1 MSRPW
6 IALILFLVYSALAF
20 GWRSLRQR
28 RATGSTG
35 FRGISGRPGSVE
47 WTGGVLFVAAMAL
60 APFGPIAEVAGW
72 VAPLVEPGAVVVGVG
87 IATVLAGMAGTLWSQ
102 VAMGESWRIGVDAAE
117 RTQLVTRGPFTL
129 VRNPIFSFMSL
140 TSAGMLLIVPN
151 ALALASFVALVAA
164 IELQVRFVEEPYLL
178 RTHGDG
184 YADYCARVG
193 RFVPG
198 LGLVAR

>member
-6 IALILFLVYSALAF
+6 IALVLFLVYCALAF
-20 GWRSLRQR
+20 GWRSLRQL

-35 FRGISGRPGSVE
+35 FRGISGPPGSME
-47 WTGGVLFVAAMAL
+47 WTGGVLFVIAL
-60 APFGPIAEVAGW
+60 ALAVVAPIAELAGW
-72 VAPLVEPGAVVVGVG
+72 IAPLVEPGAAVVGVG
-87 IATVLAGMAGTLWSQ
+87 VATVLAGMAGTLWSQ

-117 RTQLVTRGPFTL
+117 RTRLVTRGPFTV
-129 VRNPIFSFMSL
+129 VRNPIFSFMAL
-140 TSAGMLLIVPN
+140 TAAGMLLVVPD
-151 ALALASFVALVAA
+151 AVALASLLALVAA

-178 RTHGDG
+178 RTHGDS

-198 LGLVAR
+198 LGLLAR

>member
-6 IALILFLVYSALAF
+6 IALVLFLVYFALAF
-20 GWRSLRQR
+20 GWRSLRQL

-35 FRGISGRPGSVE
+35 FRGISGAPGSVE
-47 WTGGVLFVAAMAL
+47 WTGGVLFVAALVL
-60 APFGPIAEVAGW
+60 AAVAPIAELAGW
-72 VAPLVEPGAVVVGVG
+72 VAPLVEPGAAVVGVG
-87 IATVLAGMAGTLWSQ
+87 VAMVLAGVAGTLWSQ

-117 RTQLVTRGPFTL
+117 RTRLVTRGPFTL
-129 VRNPIFSFMSL
+129 VRNPIFSFMTL
-140 TSAGMLLIVPN
+140 TAAGMALVVPD
-151 ALALASFVALVAA
+151 AIALASLLALVAA

-178 RTHGDG
+178 RAHGDS

-198 LGLVAR
+198 LGLLAR

>member
-6 IALILFLVYSALAF
+6 IALVLFLVYFALAF
-20 GWRSLRQR
+20 GWRSLRQL

-35 FRGISGRPGSVE
+35 FRGISGAPGSVE
-47 WTGGVLFVAAMAL
+47 WTGGVLFVAALVL
-60 APFGPIAEVAGW
+60 AAAAPIAELAGW
-72 VAPLVEPGAVVVGVG
+72 VAPLVEPGTAVVGVG
-87 IATVLAGMAGTLWSQ
+87 VALVLAGVAGTLWSQ

-117 RTQLVTRGPFTL
+117 RTRLVTRGPFTL
-129 VRNPIFSFMSL
+129 VRNPIFSFMTL
-140 TSAGMLLIVPN
+140 TAAGMLLVVPD
-151 ALALASFVALVAA
+151 AVALASLLALVAA

-178 RTHGDG
+178 RAHGDG

-198 LGLVAR
+198 LGLLAR

>member
-6 IALILFLVYSALAF
+6 IALVLFLVYCALAF
-20 GWRSLRQR
+20 GWRSLRQL

-35 FRGISGRPGSVE
+35 FRGISGPPGSVE
-47 WTGGVLFVAAMAL
+47 WTGGVLFVAALVL
-60 APFGPIAEVAGW
+60 AVIAPIAELAGW
-72 VAPLVEPGAVVVGVG
+72 VAPLVEPGAAVVGVG
-87 IATVLAGMAGTLWSQ
+87 VATVVAGMAGTLWSQ

-117 RTQLVTRGPFTL
+117 RTRLVTRGPFNL
-129 VRNPIFSFMSL
+129 VRNPIFSFMTL
-140 TSAGMLLIVPN
+140 TAAGMALVVPD
-151 ALALASFVALVAA
+151 AVALASLLALVAA

-178 RTHGDG
+178 RTHGDS

-198 LGLVAR
+198 LGLLAR

>member
-6 IALILFLVYSALAF
+6 IALVLFLVYCALAF
-20 GWRSLRQR
+20 GWRSLRQL

-35 FRGISGRPGSVE
+35 FRGISGPPGSVE
-47 WTGGVLFVAAMAL
+47 WTGGVLFVAALVL
-60 APFGPIAEVAGW
+60 AVIAPIAELAGW
-72 VAPLVEPGAVVVGVG
+72 VAPLVEPGAAVVGVG
-87 IATVLAGMAGTLWSQ
+87 VAAVVAGMAGTLWSQ

-117 RTQLVTRGPFTL
+117 RTRLVTRGPFTL
-129 VRNPIFSFMSL
+129 VRNPIFSFMTL
-140 TSAGMLLIVPN
+140 TAAGMALVVPD
-151 ALALASFVALVAA
+151 AVALASLLALVAA

-178 RTHGDG
+178 RTHGDS

-198 LGLVAR
+198 LGLLAR

>member
-1 MSRPW
+1 MSRPL
-6 IALILFLVYSALAF
+6 IALVLLLVYFALAF
-20 GWRSLRQR
+20 GWRSLRQL

-35 FRGISGRPGSVE
+35 FRGISGAPGSME
-47 WTGGVLFVAAMAL
+47 WTGGVLFVAALVL
-60 APFGPIAEVAGW
+60 AVIAPIAELAGW
-72 VAPLVEPGAVVVGVG
+72 VAPLVEPAAPVVGVG
-87 IATVLAGMAGTLWSQ
+87 VAMVVAGVAGTLWSQ

-117 RTQLVTRGPFTL
+117 RTRLVTRGPFTL
-129 VRNPIFSFMSL
+129 VRNPIFSFMTL
-140 TSAGMLLIVPN
+140 TAAGMALVVPD
-151 ALALASFVALVAA
+151 AVALASLLALVAA

-198 LGLVAR
+198 LGLLAR